1 MIRDVI
7 DTLQGR
13 GKNATHDAYF
23 LENPDKFKEP
33 HMQHM
38 YCLTINL
45 DVNNLDLKRQEFV
58 KLETKLN
65 EKIQII
71 ENYED
76 EFEKINN
83 RQDELEKLVWGNID
97 DSRLSKLNKL
107 I

>member
-1 MIRDVI
+1 
-7 DTLQGR
+7 
-13 GKNATHDAYF
+13 
-23 LENPDKFKEP
+23 
-33 HMQHM
+33 MQHM